1 MVFLYKTY
9 PMGSPAIDSAR
20 VVNNHFEFIMHS
32 DTVIQSQ
39 FGRIG
44 FTDADNKRNGLTII
58 NPYSPQ
64 KNKPDLYGDFYIE
77 PGRTTF
83 SGDLSANP
91 NAGIS
96 IIAGEQNDFHFKNV
110 DLAIT
115 IISKDSI
122 GRKKQINRYRKII
135 ADNQHAY
142 PAMFALHGWRFSLT
156 NVELKALY
164 DEFDDELQQSYLGKR
179 VSEFLKNR
187 PGEHDLKPNALLT
200 DQDDKSSEMID
211 TTKKLNMIVFWAS
224 WCGPCRL
231 EIPALKE
238 VFNEFKN
245 NRNFRMVSVS
255 IDKNKEQW
263 KQMLELQKMPWQQ
276 LVVNASNLEK
286 IKMQYNL
293 GYIPQVYFVNS
304 KRELITRVDG
314 FYPANEQAFKKII
327 TNYAK

>member
-1 MVFLYKTY
+1 
-9 PMGSPAIDSAR
+9 
-20 VVNNHFEFIMHS
+20 VVNNHFEFNIHS

-39 FGRIG
+39 YGRIG
-44 FTDADNKRNGLTII
+44 FTDTDNKRNGLAII
-58 NPYSPQ
+58 NPYSPH

-77 PGRTTF
+77 PGKITF
-83 SGDLSANP
+83 SGDLSANRY
-91 NAGIS
+91 AGIS
-96 IIAGEQNDFHFKNV
+96 MTAGEQNDFHFKNV
-110 DLAIT
+110 DLAVTMIR
-115 IISKDSI
+115 KDSVA
-122 GRKKQINRYRKII
+122 RKKQINRYKKLI
-135 ADNQHAY
+135 ADNPHAY
-142 PAMFALHGWRFSLT
+142 PAMFALYNWRFSLT

-164 DEFDDELQQSYLGKR
+164 DEFDDELQQSYLGKK
-179 VSEFLKNR
+179 VSEFLKKR

-224 WCGPCRL
+224 WCGPCRQ

-238 VFNEFKN
+238 VFNEFKD

-276 LVVNASNLEK
+276 LVGNAADLEK
-286 IKMQYNL
+286 IKIQYNL

-304 KRELITRVDG
+304 KRELISRVGG
-314 FYPANEQAFKKII
+314 FDPANEQVFKKII